1 MAISDEAFTALR
13 DKVNSVAQ
21 TQDDVVIPALTD
33 IKSSIGKLAFVS
45 QKDHD
50 RDLRDVRQELKTA
63 IEGLRDEMKPTV
75 DQVAADTKLVN
86 AGGLKVFNGLFG
98 KVVGILGL
106 ALAIGIIVA
115 IIFGVFT
122 LYPAIKGTIE

>member
-63 IEGLRDEMKPTV
+63 IESLRDEMKPTV

>member
-21 TQDDVVIPALTD
+21 TQDDVVIPALTE